1 MNFELNE
8 QQLSIQKMAREFT
21 EKKVAP
27 KVLERDET
35 RVYDV
40 ELYQELSR
48 MGFIGL
54 PYAKEYGGQG
64 LGYLEYAIAI
74 EEISKVDPS
83 LSVSFSVATSLYG
96 GSLYF
101 SEATDEQLKRFMPPV
116 IRDGHLGSFGLTEP
130 TAGSDVSGMLTFA
143 ERKGD
148 EYIINGSKCF
158 ITNGPLSDY
167 FCVYALTDHELGP
180 KSMATFVVEKN
191 TPGFSIGARH
201 NTMGIRS
208 AMVSEL
214 HFNDVHVP
222 VANMVT
228 PPGKGFAAAMKT
240 LDGGRIGIASQALGI
255 AEGAFEIARKYLMQ
269 REQFKKPLYKNQHLA
284 FRMVDLAN
292 EIEMAKYM
300 VYKAACDKD
309 DHKPF
314 SASAAKA
321 KLIAA
326 ETAMHVTT
334 DAVQMLGGNGFMKEY
349 HVERLMRDAKI
360 TQIYEGTSEIQS
372 RKSCCPR
379 SCLCD
384 PTVLPQLA
392 FDSAASPL
400 GWRLLLWGDAADCCG
415 NDREGSPSLHEWGPF
430 PFPDGSEK
438 TDPSSMFGYLRSSL

>member
-8 QQLSIQKMAREFT
+8 QQLSIQKMARDFT

-35 RVYDV
+35 REYDV
-40 ELYQELSR
+40 NLYKDLCD

-64 LGYLEYAIAI
+64 LGYMEYALAV

-83 LSVSFSVATSLYG
+83 LGVSFSVATSLYG

-116 IRDGHLGSFGLTEP
+116 LRDGHLGSFGLTEP

-143 ERKGD
+143 QRDGD

-180 KSMATFVVEKN
+180 KSIATFVVERN
-191 TPGFSIGARH
+191 TPGFTIGARH

-214 HFNDVHVP
+214 HFTDVRVP
-222 VANMVT
+222 VANMIT
-228 PPGKGFAAAMKT
+228 PPGKGFVAAMKT
-240 LDGGRIGIASQALGI
+240 LDGGRIGIASQA
-255 AEGAFEIARKYLMQ
+255 
-269 REQFKKPLYKNQHLA
+269 H
-284 FRMVDLAN
+284 

-309 DHKPF
+309 EHKPF

-360 TQIYEGTSEIQS
+360 TQIYEGTSEIQ
-372 RKSCCPR
+372 KI
-379 SCLCD
+379 
-384 PTVLPQLA
+384 VLSKGL
-392 FDSAASPL
+392 FV
-400 GWRLLLWGDAADCCG
+400 
-415 NDREGSPSLHEWGPF
+415 
-430 PFPDGSEK
+430 
-438 TDPSSMFGYLRSSL
+438 

>member
-360 TQIYEGTSEIQS
+360 TQIYEGTSERS

-384 PTVLPQLA
+384 PNGSFPN
-392 FDSAASPL
+392 FISDSDCQPFGLAASFV
-400 GWRLLLWGDAADCCG
+400 GRCSRLLW
-415 NDREGSPSLHEWGPF
+415 NDRKGPRCTSGDPS
-430 PFPDGSEK
+430 FPDGSEK
-438 TDPSSMFGYLRSSL
+438 TDPSSMFGYLRSP